1 MENQK
6 ILILRLSAVG
16 DVIRTLPAVKAL
28 KGQYPSTHIAW
39 VVEEPSR
46 TLLENQPEID

>member
-1 MENQK
+1 MFQKWIPTK

-28 KGQYPSTHIAW
+28 KEHYSF
-39 VVEEPSR
+39 
-46 TLLENQPEID
+46 LLHHLDR